1 MGGVIVVY
9 MRAEKSLSISGM
21 NAKLTEIMRH
31 LTPPSPPE
39 ALADFSHWS
48 CPHSLLSSPSYNTY
62 PARTLVLGRKREAPR
77 NSSVTPMLSRAEACQ
92 NPMIHQTV
100 SS

>member
-21 NAKLTEIMRH
+21 NAKLMEIMRH

-39 ALADFSHWS
+39 ALADFSNWS
-48 CPHSLLSSPSYNTY
+48 CPHSLLSSPS
-62 PARTLVLGRKREAPR
+62 L
-77 NSSVTPMLSRAEACQ
+77 
-92 NPMIHQTV
+92 
-100 SS
+100 